1 MLNGDGT
8 TVPLGSKLLN
18 MMILDSVNTYLG
30 RKYTIST
37 VWYRLETVWNRLEI
51 AKSKIRH
58 TSLTLKRDGT
68 SVPLGSKL
76 LNMMI

>member
-37 VWYRLETVWNRLEI
+37 VWYRLEPSGNCKVKNSSYFFNT
-51 AKSKIRH
+51 
-58 TSLTLKRDGT
+58 KRDGT